1 MFQFKPS
8 QPVQTEVP
16 APTEEE
22 VKEVVPEDITDFYDK
37 MDKADEDDDEE
48 SSLKTVS
55 FEVNQ
60 VCKKLAVFA

>member
-1 MFQFKPS
+1 M
-8 QPVQTEVP
+8 
-16 APTEEE
+16 
-22 VKEVVPEDITDFYDK
+22 PEDITDFYDK

-60 VCKKLAVFA
+60 VTDSFTLSRFWVKC